1 MEDLVPLFQSTQD
14 RNGVLHSWLVHH
26 YRLETPLQSLILLDI
41 LAVLVES
48 SCADTV
54 ELAPCQHRLEQIA
67 GVHGSVSLSGAHDRV
82 ELIDEQQDLAV
93 AVFDLIEN
101 SLQSLLEL
109 APVLCTCNEGAHIQR
124 ENLSVLQAVGHVPC
138 DYSQG
143 KTLGN
148 GGLSDTGL
156 TDENRV
162 VLCLSGEDPDH
173 VADLAVTADN
183 RIQLS
188 TASQVHQLLAVLSQ
202 NIVGVLRVFA
212 GDSCVSPN
220 AHQGAEEAVPR
231 YIKGSQQR

>member
-1 MEDLVPLFQSTQD
+1 MPAS
-14 RNGVLHSWLVHH
+14 
-26 YRLETPLQSLILLDI
+26 SL
-41 LAVLVES
+41 AG
-48 SCADTV
+48 ADD
-54 ELAPCQHRLEQIA
+54 QMK
-67 GVHGSVSLSGAHDRV
+67 
-82 ELIDEQQDLAV
+82 LIDEEDDLALGLSD
-93 AVFDLIEN
+93 FLKN

-148 GGLSDTGL
+148 GGLSNTGL

-173 VADLAVTADN
+173 VTDLAVTADN

-188 TASQVHQLLAVLSQ
+188 TTSQVHQLLAVLSQ

-220 AHQGAEEAVPR
+220 AHQGAEEAVPC